1 MLLRPVAVLA
11 NMLNPRCRG
20 ILLKEEE
27 RASALKVLG
36 SFSEELGIPAP
47 SVDEVLEF
55 TQCRGA
61 FVGVGD
67 LQCTCFNLWSAVFP
81 TTSLSPLAKLLST
94 LPCSQASV
102 ERVFSAADWAVD
114 NRERLGF
121 DKLALEVSLYDST
134 TFVWWKRVG
143 KEAVVEVWEG
153 RGQPAVQTVR
163 LPVSDFPE

>member
-1 MLLRPVAVLA
+1 MPLGSWEETLGHGAARLNGVVEALKKFAPGDVSAACKFVVKRRVMLLRPVAVLA

-36 SFSEELGIPAP
+36 SFSEELGNPAP

-114 NRERLGF
+114 NREMLGF
-121 DKLALEVSLYDST
+121 DNL
-134 TFVWWKRVG
+134 R
-143 KEAVVEVWEG
+143 
-153 RGQPAVQTVR
+153 
-163 LPVSDFPE
+163 

>member
-55 TQCRGA
+55 IQCRGA
-61 FVGVGD
+61 FVGVCD

-81 TTSLSPLAKLLST
+81 TTSLSPLAKLLS
-94 LPCSQASV
+94 
-102 ERVFSAADWAVD
+102 
-114 NRERLGF
+114 G
-121 DKLALEVSLYDST
+121 
-134 TFVWWKRVG
+134 
-143 KEAVVEVWEG
+143 
-153 RGQPAVQTVR
+153 
-163 LPVSDFPE
+163 

>member
-55 TQCRGA
+55 IQCRGA
-61 FVGVGD
+61 FVGVCD
-67 LQCTCFNLWSAVFP
+67 LQCTRFCAHAFPLFPFPVRKFVCFVLLVFGGAE
-81 TTSLSPLAKLLST
+81 T
-94 LPCSQASV
+94 
-102 ERVFSAADWAVD
+102 
-114 NRERLGF
+114 
-121 DKLALEVSLYDST
+121 
-134 TFVWWKRVG
+134 KR
-143 KEAVVEVWEG
+143 KI
-153 RGQPAVQTVR
+153 
-163 LPVSDFPE
+163 S